1 MPDDY
6 SDDKLAA
13 GVVRVGDSATGDI
26 ETRGDSDWFEVRLRA
41 GTTYRIDL
49 EGALTDTGTLSDPY
63 LRGIYDSSGE
73 LLEDT
78 QDDDGGVLLNSRV
91 FFTPADTGT
100 YYIAAGAWNN
110 NKGTY
115 KLLVDAIPSMQA
127 VSYIDDSMTYIGLN
141 AAVSVNKHADDY
153 GTDTGG
159 AGRVTVG
166 GAATG
171 AIEQQG
177 DRDWIGVTLD
187 AGRLYRIDLEGR
199 WTDRGSLAN
208 PHIYGIHRSDGSR
221 AGNTVNDDGGA
232 GWNSRVFFEPS
243 STGTYYIEAGAYRSY
258 IGHYT
263 LSVDEVIDDYPAAG
277 TTGAGIEVGGS
288 ATGSVDYAGDEDW
301 FIVDLVAD
309 TQYRFHL
316 AGSGADPGAL
326 ADPSLL
332 GIYTADGHLIPGT
345 ANDDGGAGRH
355 SYVDFIAPESA
366 GYFIVA
372 GAHFQHTGE
381 YRLRVEEVV
390 DDYPATTATG
400 AVVKVGGSA
409 MGEIAAPGDTDW
421 FAVDVIAGREYQL
434 DLEGWRT
441 DRGTL
446 EDPYLLGI
454 YAADGTLI
462 DGTTDDDGGEGL
474 NSRVSFEAPESGTYY
489 IAAGAYDEH
498 TGDYL
503 LSVEDPGD
511 DYPASTGTTGTVAV
525 DGSNTGKVDYTGDE
539 DWFAVELVADR
550 EYQIHIEGSLTGQDA
565 LRDPTLYGIHDSDGN
580 QIAGTGDDDG
590 GERPNSRLA
599 FTAPG
604 SGTYYIAAGAFGEDT
619 GAYRLIVDDA
629 GDDYPASTG
638 TTGTVVV
645 GGSAAGEV
653 DYAGDE
659 DWFAVE
665 LVAGR
670 EYQIHIEGFPTDRGT
685 LGDPYLYGIHDV
697 DGHLLAD
704 TANDDGGTGYNSR
717 LEFVAPESGTYY
729 IAVGAFGEDTGTY
742 TVEVADLL

>member
-6 SDDKLAA
+6 SEDKLAA

-63 LRGIYDSSGE
+63 LRGIYNARGE
-73 LLEDT
+73 LLDDT
-78 QDDDGGVLLNSRV
+78 QDDDGGVLLDSRV

-115 KLLVDAIPSMQA
+115 KLLVDALPPMQA

-153 GTDTGG
+153 GTDTDG

-166 GAATG
+166 GSATG

-221 AGNTVNDDGGA
+221 ARDTIDDDGGA

-243 STGTYYIEAGAYRSY
+243 RTGTYYIEAGAYRSY
-258 IGHYT
+258 IGRYT

-277 TTGAGIEVGGS
+277 TTGAIIEVGGS

-309 TQYRFHL
+309 TQYRFRL

-326 ADPSLL
+326 ADPYLP
-332 GIYTADGHLIPGT
+332 GIYTTDGHLIPGT
-345 ANDDGGAGRH
+345 ANDDGGAGRN
-355 SYVDFIAPESA
+355 SVVDFIAPESA
-366 GYFIVA
+366 RYFIAA

-381 YRLRVEEVV
+381 YRLSVEAVT

-409 MGEIAAPGDTDW
+409 TGEIEAPGDTDW
-421 FAVDVIAGREYQL
+421 FAVELITGREYQL

-525 DGSNTGKVDYTGDE
+525 DGSNTGKVDYAGDE

-550 EYQIHIEGSLTGQDA
+550 EYQIHIEGSQTGQGA
-565 LRDPTLYGIHDSDGN
+565 LRDPALYGIHDSDGRLL
-580 QIAGTGDDDG
+580 AGTGDDDG

-599 FTAPG
+599 FTAPE
-604 SGTYYIAAGAFGEDT
+604 SGTYYIAAGVFGGDT
-619 GAYRLIVDDA
+619 GAYRLTVDDA
-629 GDDYPASTG
+629 GDDYPASAG

-653 DYAGDE
+653 DYAGDV
-659 DWFAVE
+659 DWFMVE
-665 LVAGR
+665 LIEDN
-670 EYQIHIEGFPTDRGT
+670 EYEIDLEGWHTNQGD
-685 LGDPYLYGIHDV
+685 LEDPYLLGIYDM
-697 DGHLLAD
+697 DGELIAGTTD
-704 TANDDGGTGYNSR
+704 DDGGTGHNSH
-717 LEFVAPESGTYY
+717 LNFEAPETGTYY
-729 IAVGAFGEDTGTY
+729 IAAGAYEDHIGTY
-742 TVEVADLL
+742 TLEVMDVL